1 MLADSPLGAVL
12 GGWQLNG
19 LFSAY
24 TGTPFSVTANNNLS
38 AAGSSQIADC
48 LSEPN
53 YVKTGSNGLWIDP
66 SAFGQPAEGRFGT
79 CGPNSVRGPGLAS
92 LDMGLFRK
100 VRISERLELQIRF
113 EALNVSNTVHFE
125 RPNSRSVTSGSF
137 MILNRIRNTGREGI
151 DERTFRLGLRLGW

>member
-1 MLADSPLGAVL
+1 MLADCPVGAVL

-24 TGTPFSVTANNNLS
+24 TGTPLSVTASNNAS

-66 SAFGQPAEGRFGT
+66 PAFGQPDEGRFGT
-79 CGPNSVRGPGLAS
+79 FGPNSVRSPGLVS
-92 LDMGLFRK
+92 PDMVFREVK
-100 VRISERLELQIRF
+100 ISEELKLQIRF

-125 RPNSRSVTSGSF
+125 CPNGRSVTSGSL
-137 MILNRIRNTGREGI
+137 MILDRIRNTGREGI
-151 DERTFRLGLRLGW
+151 DERTFSLGLWLGW